1 MAGELVTPGELLEAA
16 GPAARERPLS
26 WNKRKYQSYVF
37 IIILL
42 FGLNIVKTLDTSK
55 TLLALNHS
63 LLINFYPIK
72 ATQTAPYG
80 FVSDSLECLSCNKQF
95 YLNYTG

>member
-1 MAGELVTPGELLEAA
+1 MSSDVAGELVTPGELLEAA

-42 FGLNIVKTLDTSK
+42 FGLNIVNIGYQQSIARFESFAFDKFLPNK
-55 TLLALNHS
+55 
-63 LLINFYPIK
+63 
-72 ATQTAPYG
+72 
-80 FVSDSLECLSCNKQF
+80 SDPNCSIWLRL
-95 YLNYTG
+95 

>member
-1 MAGELVTPGELLEAA
+1 MSSDVAGELVTPGELLEAA

-42 FGLNIVKTLDTSK
+42 FGLNIVNIGYQQN
-55 TLLALNHS
+55 LAR
-63 LLINFYPIK
+63 F
-72 ATQTAPYG
+72 
-80 FVSDSLECLSCNKQF
+80 
-95 YLNYTG
+95 